1 MPLSAYE
8 LERADNI
15 RRNQEKLRSLG
26 LETPFATTVVTRVK
40 GAAQTKK
47 PKAEK
52 PAPRVRSLRAQNLD
66 PEGKP
71 LPDKEVLP
79 SPTPEPEPKRQRL
92 ASVPLDATTVSTTGT
107 TPAHEASTFLARLGM
122 LAGSSS
128 DTTPTADGG
137 GFYEGY
143 CQDHG

>member
-15 RRNQEKLRSLG
+15 RSNQEKLRSLG

-52 PAPRVRSLRAQNLD
+52 PAPRVRSLRA
-66 PEGKP
+66 
-71 LPDKEVLP
+71 V
-79 SPTPEPEPKRQRL
+79 
-92 ASVPLDATTVSTTGT
+92 
-107 TPAHEASTFLARLGM
+107 
-122 LAGSSS
+122 
-128 DTTPTADGG
+128 
-137 GFYEGY
+137 
-143 CQDHG
+143 